1 MKGGFSGLAWRGDSA
16 RCIISGM
23 ITVLPDLLCPQ
34 LAVVFCGTAPSS
46 VSAARQAYYAHG
58 GNLFWQTL
66 YRIGLT
72 PVQLDPQ
79 QYPQLLEF
87 DIGLTDLNKVQ
98 SGTDAVLDPAAYDV
112 AGLRHKI
119 LSYRP
124 RVLAFTSKQG
134 ATVFFGR
141 SGLAYGL
148 QPEQVGGTAV
158 WVLPSTSGSAR
169 PHWSRL
175 KHHWVELAAWLQA
188 DSDNQ
193 DLY

>member
-1 MKGGFSGLAWRGDSA
+1 MMA
-16 RCIISGM
+16 
-23 ITVLPDLLCPQ
+23 VLPDLLRSQ
-34 LAVVFCGTAPSS
+34 LTLVFCGTAPSP

-72 PVQLDPQ
+72 PVRLDPQ

-87 DIGLTDLNKVQ
+87 GIGLTDLNKVQ
-98 SGTDAVLDPAAYDV
+98 SGTDANLDPAAYDV
-112 AGLRHKI
+112 AGLRDKI
-119 LSYRP
+119 SAFRP

-141 SGLAYGL
+141 SKLAYGL
-148 QPEQVGGTAV
+148 QAERIGGTRI

-175 KHHWVELAAWLQA
+175 EHHWFDLAAWLQPG
-188 DSDNQ
+188 DDRQ
-193 DLY
+193 